1 MNAPKSAAMPRPF
14 DSIPRRVT
22 IVEVG
27 ARDGLQNEKA
37 EIPTDVK
44 IRFIDALT
52 DAGLPVIEATSFV
65 SPRAIPQL
73 ADADEVM
80 RRIKRK
86 PGVRYPVLVPNE
98 QGLERALAAGANE
111 IAVFTAVSEEFS
123 RRNINASVD
132 ESIKRFEPVLDRA
145 KRELMRVRGYIS
157 MSFGSPF
164 DETISPGRVVEV
176 AAQLDALGVDEISVG
191 DTIGVATPGQVAD
204 LIGKLTTQIEVG
216 RLAMHF
222 HDTRGTALANVVS
235 ALECGIAIF
244 DSSAAGLGG
253 CPYAPGA
260 SGNLATEDLLYMLDG
275 MGLETGVSLEKVYAA
290 SSLIAQAL
298 DHAPTSKYYLAR
310 SASNN
315 M

>member
-1 MNAPKSAAMPRPF
+1 MTSPKSAVMPRPF
-14 DSIPRRVT
+14 EAIPRRVT

-44 IRFIDALT
+44 VNFINALT

-98 QGLERALAAGANE
+98 QGLDRALAAGANE
-111 IAVFTAVSEEFS
+111 IAVFTAASEEFN

-132 ESIKRFEPVLDRA
+132 ESIKRFEPVLERA

-157 MSFGSPF
+157 MCFGSPF
-164 DETISPGRVVEV
+164 DETISPDRVVDV
-176 AAQLDALGVDEISVG
+176 AGQLDALGVDEISVG
-191 DTIGVATPGQVAD
+191 DTIGVATPKQVVD
-204 LIGKLTTQIEVG
+204 LVAKLTKQIEIG
-216 RLAMHF
+216 RIAMHF

-275 MGLETGVSLEKVYAA
+275 MDVETGVSLEKVYAA
-290 SSLIAQAL
+290 STLIAQAL

-310 SASNN
+310 SAATT
-315 M
+315 